1 MDARGVALRDPAA
14 FDTLASAELI
24 LNFLMRPIMAR
35 TRWLLGLISIPMVF
49 CSAALAQD
57 LTPARSLSTDI
68 TQESDIADV
77 VKQQKGIM
85 AKLLAEVGSL
95 LFDDVEKGDDLG
107 FVGVFEHGGC
117 VPAIGHAAATDKSEL
132 EHVDDPCERGR
143 G

>member
-1 MDARGVALRDPAA
+1 
-14 FDTLASAELI
+14 
-24 LNFLMRPIMAR
+24 MAR